1 MAVDLKF
8 VIPVK
13 PRTKK
18 NSQRIVRVG
27 RRSIPIPSEQY
38 KQYEKD
44 CLMVIPGEM
53 RQRIA
58 VPVNV
63 KAIYYVD
70 SKRKV
75 DKTNLESALMDML
88 VKAGVLADDSAINPD
103 IVVSTDGSR
112 VYVDRLNP
120 RTEVEI
126 TDAGGE

>member
-8 VIPVK
+8 IIPVK

-18 NSQRIVRVG
+18 NHQQIIRAGNRNVA
-27 RRSIPIPSEQY
+27 IPSKQY
-38 KQYEKD
+38 QQYEKD
-44 CLMVIPGEM
+44 CLMVIPGWA
-53 RQRIA
+53 RQNIST
-58 VPVNV
+58 PVNV
-63 KAIYYVD
+63 KALYYVD

-112 VYVDRLNP
+112 VFVDRQNP

-126 TDAGGE
+126 TDMQG